1 MCLNDIASTPYMRSV
16 HEQISEEM
24 HALADVAQAAH
35 LMRFFKTG
43 PGQYGEGDRFLGLR
57 VPQTRALVKEYK
69 ARATR
74 DDVKALAASPWHEL
88 RLAAFLL
95 LIEIYSRHERV
106 KCPEESR
113 QDIDLY
119 LSLLDRADNWDLVDL
134 SAPKLLGAYML
145 RHPEERGLLSE
156 LAAMEGRLWH
166 QRTAVVSTWT
176 LICAGEY
183 ADTLG
188 LCRML
193 LTHPHD
199 LIHKATGWMLR
210 EVGKRGG
217 EAQLLHFLDEHAPRM
232 PRTALRYAIERL
244 SPATRRHYLTRPRLN

>member
-1 MCLNDIASTPYMRSV
+1 MSCV
-16 HEQISEEM
+16 HEQIGEEM
-24 HALADVAQAAH
+24 HALADAARAAH

-69 ARATR
+69 ARVTR
-74 DDVKALAASPWHEL
+74 DDVEALAASPWHEL

-95 LIEIYSRHERV
+95 LIEIYSRHERE

-113 QDIDLY
+113 RDIDLY
-119 LSLLDRADNWDLVDL
+119 LGLLDRADNWDLVDL
-134 SAPKLLGAYML
+134 SAPKLLGEYML
-145 RHPEERGLLSE
+145 RHPQERGSLRE
-156 LAAMEGRLWH
+156 LAAMEGCLWR
-166 QRTAVVSTWT
+166 QRAAVVSTWT
-176 LICAGEY
+176 LIRAGEY
-183 ADTLG
+183 ADTLE

-199 LIHKATGWMLR
+199 LMHKATGWMLR

-217 EAQLLHFLDEHAPRM
+217 EAELLRFLDEHAPRM

-244 SPATRRHYLTRPRLN
+244 TPPQRRHYLALPRHN